1 MQINRV
7 CHIDSFVLDL
17 AGAYKESYEN
27 VNATSEN
34 VTDLYNL
41 AQTLNER
48 VEGLLLFD
56 ITRLG
61 SNIDI
66 MMSQIINMSDVFNT
80 TQVCSK

>member
-17 AGAYKESYEN
+17 AQEYKELYEN
-27 VNATSEN
+27 VNTSTEN
-34 VTDLYNL
+34 VTDQYYQ

-48 VEGLLLFD
+48 VEVLMLYD
-56 ITRLG
+56 ITKLG

-66 MMSQIINMSDVFNT
+66 MMSQMINMSDVFNT

>member
-1 MQINRV
+1 MLINRV

-17 AGAYKESYEN
+17 AQEYEEFYEN
-27 VNATSEN
+27 VNTSTEN
-34 VTDLYNL
+34 VTDLYYL

-48 VEGLLLFD
+48 VEGLLLYD

-66 MMSQIINMSDVFNT
+66 MMSQMINMSDVFNT